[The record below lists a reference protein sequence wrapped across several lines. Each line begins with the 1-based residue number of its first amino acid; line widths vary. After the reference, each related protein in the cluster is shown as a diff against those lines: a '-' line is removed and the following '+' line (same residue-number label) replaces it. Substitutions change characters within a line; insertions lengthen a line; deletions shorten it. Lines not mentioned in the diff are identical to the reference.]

1 MSYDIGP
8 RIGIEGEKEYKQA
21 LAEISSGQKVLA
33 SELALV
39 AEKFSGQENSIE
51 GLTAKHDV
59 LQRTLYT
66 ERDKVEELRKA
77 LNNAANSF
85 GESDKR
91 TMEWQTKLNK
101 AEAEL
106 IRTEKAVKD
115 TEEQIRSLSDAEQKG
130 GEEQDKYNK
139 KVGETGDKLTG
150 VGDLLDGLCKKL
162 GISLP
167 KNAKASLNSFAKI
180 DAASI
185 AAVSGIAAVIA
196 VIAKL
201 EGELIK
207 MTKEQAAAADEILTL
222 STVSGISTEKLQE
235 YAYAS
240 ELLDTSVETITSSHT
255 KLIKSMEAAERGT
268 ETQAEA
274 FAALQIS
281 VTDANGELRD
291 NEEVFWEVI
300 DALGKVENETER
312 DKLAMD
318 LMGKSA
324 QDLNPLIAAG
334 ADEFKKLGKEAKETG
349 YILDEKTLKAL
360 GAVDD
365 SMQEFSNA
373 TETAKKKL
381 SAEFA
386 PYLKEFYEKVTEAVE
401 NGAEVLDQSGI
412 VDALGGIL
420 TSVSGLLDPISELN
434 DDELPSLAKALRP
447 IAVLFA
453 TIADTVSLIGGIL
466 TEDWDKIDTAL
477 GFKPGSNL
485 DKLYK
490 EWNAYDTNAA
500 TDKNGYGGYYYNGN
514 FYGTKNAAAQAGYQ
528 EYVENF
534 RKQVTESGDV
544 NLSGWDKTHGD
555 VKLLSFEEW
564 KSKNH
569 FNSSGNEN
577 FAGGVT
583 WVGENGP
590 ERVYLPAGTRIDNAQ
605 ESRQDGDNIFYVTI
619 DAKNVKEFNDI
630 VQLAKTAKMR
640 ERKRGDKK

>member
-77 LNNAANSF
+77 LNNAADSF

-130 GEEQDKYNK
+130 GEEQDKYNE

-150 VGDLLDGLCKKL
+150 VGDLLDGLCSKL

-167 KNAKASLNSFAKI
+167 DNTKKSINSFASFDK
-180 DAASI
+180 ASV
-185 AAVSGIAAVIA
+185 AVAGAIAAVIVA
-196 VIAKL
+196 LA
-201 EGELIK
+201 EGEKKLISL
-207 MTKEQAAAADEILTL
+207 TRASATYADEMLTL
-222 STVSGISTEKLQE
+222 SATSGISAEKLQE
-235 YAYAS
+235 YSYAS
-240 ELLDTSVETITSSHT
+240 ELLDISIETVTSSHT

-268 ETQAEA
+268 ETQAAA
-274 FAALQIS
+274 FDALKIS

-291 NEEVFWEVI
+291 NEEVFWDVI
-300 DALGKVENETER
+300 DALGKVKNETER
-312 DKLAMD
+312 DRLAMD

-324 QDLNPLIAAG
+324 QDLNPLIKAG
-334 ADEFKKLGKEAKETG
+334 AKEFNKMADEAEKVG
-349 YILDEKTLKAL
+349 YILDTKSLKAL
-360 GAVDD
+360 GEVDD
-365 SMQEFSNA
+365 AMQQLEKSTDA
-373 TETAKKKL
+373 TKNKI
-381 SAEFA
+381 SVEFA
-386 PYLKEFYEKVTEAVE
+386 PYLTDSITKITGLIEKGGKA
-401 NGAEVLDQSGI
+401 LIDSGI
-412 VDALGGIL
+412 VDSFGM
-420 TSVSGLLDPISELN
+420 LLDSVTEIIAPTDKLA
-434 DDELPSLAKALRP
+434 DESLPKIEAALRP
-447 IAVLFA
+447 VAYIIAA
-453 TIADTVSLIGGIL
+453 ISDTLDFIVSLL
-466 TEDWDKIDTAL
+466 RFD
-477 GFKPGSNL
+477 FKSA
-485 DKLYK
+485 
-490 EWNAYDTNAA
+490 WNAAGFGYSSGNPNKQQSLELDWQARDTNAA
-500 TDKNGYGGYYYNGN
+500 TDRNGYGQYYYNGLY
-514 FYGTKNAAAQAGYQ
+514 YGNKEAAAQAGYQ
-528 EYVENF
+528 EYYLNWINNHT
-534 RKQVTESGDV
+534 KGDIQ
-544 NLSGWDKTHGD
+544 LSY
-555 VKLLSFEEW
+555 EEW

-577 FAGGVT
+577 YVGGVT

-605 ESRQDGDNIFYVTI
+605 ESRQDGDYIFYVTI